1 MAPRDSGTD
10 RRSFLKAAGGAAAAA
25 GFAGCIGGDSG
36 DGDDDDGNGGSG
48 PLTYSRGTD
57 SATLDP
63 QDTTSG
69 EDAKVTNQIFD
80 RLVHFKPGGTSLT
93 AGLAKKYELNGTEA
107 KLTLREGVKFHDGE
121 EFTADD
127 FIATYRRFLDEEY
140 EHYIG
145 DAYDKGKHGS
155 IYGPYLL
162 GKVSDVSKD
171 GDYGVTISLSSK
183 YTPFLANLA
192 VFALSVLSKK
202 QIEENGAAVKDD
214 PVGTGPFEFD
224 NWNKGNTTIRL
235 KANDDYWGE
244 GPHVDEVVFEAV
256 SQNSTRAQSLT
267 SGETHIVDGLGV
279 QPAKLV
285 DNSDSASL
293 ERTEGMNIGY
303 MVMNMSRKEPFRKT
317 KVRQAI
323 NYAIDT
329 KSIVDN
335 IYEGMAAQASH
346 PLPPGVMGYNESLDP
361 YPYDKEK
368 AKSLLEEAG
377 YGDGFTF
384 ELATMTNPRP
394 YFPSPTQTANT
405 IKTNLK
411 EVGVTVNIT
420 KQKWD
425 AHTTYM
431 DKGKHD
437 AGFIGWMSDNGDP
450 DNFFYPLLHPQMES
464 PDGQDWIEWSNLM
477 ENGNTGDYSAW
488 ANADFMELVDKGQ
501 KESKKSKRKE
511 YYTEAGKIAHDE
523 APWVFVTHTEVLRG
537 VHKDVKNY
545 KIAPIGGPFLSQ
557 VKL

>member
-1 MAPRDSGTD
+1 MASRDSGTD

-25 GFAGCIGGDSG
+25 GFAGCIGGNSG
-36 DGDDDDGNGGSG
+36 DGGDGGDGGGG

-57 SATLDP
+57 SSTLDP

-93 AGLAKKYELNGTEA
+93 AGLAKSYELDGKEA
-107 KLTLREGVKFHDGE
+107 KLTLREGVKFHSGE

-127 FIATYRRFLDEEY
+127 FIATYRRFLDEDY
-140 EHYIG
+140 EHYVNKV
-145 DAYDKGKHGS
+145 YDSGTHGS

-162 GKVSDVSKD
+162 GTVKDVSKD
-171 GDYGVTISLSSK
+171 GKYGVSISLSQK

-202 QIEENGAAVKDD
+202 QIENNGAAVKND

-235 KANDDYWGE
+235 KANDDYWGD
-244 GPHVDEVVFEAV
+244 GPHVDEVVFEAI
-256 SQNSTRAQSLT
+256 SQNSTRASSLL
-267 SGETHIVDGLGV
+267 SGETHIVDGLSV
-279 QPAKLV
+279 QPANQIDKGDGAKLV
-285 DNSDSASL
+285 K
-293 ERTEGMNIGY
+293 TEGMNIGY

-329 KSIVDN
+329 ESIVNN
-335 IYEGMAAQASH
+335 IYKGMAAQASH

-361 YPYDKEK
+361 YPHDTEK
-368 AKSLLEEAG
+368 AKTLLSDAG
-377 YGDGFTF
+377 YENGFDF

-411 EVGVTVNIT
+411 KVGITVSIT

-425 AHTTYM
+425 AHTTYL
-431 DKGKHD
+431 DNGKHD
-437 AGFIGWMSDNGDP
+437 AGFIGWMSDNADP
-450 DNFFYPLLHPQMES
+450 DNFYYPLLHPQMES
-464 PDGQDWIEWSNLM
+464 PDGQDWIEWSNLK

-488 ANADFMELVDKGQ
+488 ANEKFMNLVDKGQ
-501 KESKKSKRKE
+501 KESKKSKRKD
-511 YYTEAGKIAHDE
+511 YYKEAGKIAHDE
-523 APWVFVTHTEVLRG
+523 APWVFVTHTEVIRG